1 MRRFTDGARIAAHP
15 RCAGQPTEWYTRPVA
30 CSAEHG
36 FCVSDSL
43 TLGEEPAG
51 MALQREQKDAIISQF
66 RTHPEDTG
74 SPEVQIALLTE
85 RINGLTDHLRTHRHD
100 FHSRRGL
107 LKLVGQ
113 RRRMLAYLA
122 DKDVE
127 RYRTTITRL
136 GLRK

>member
-1 MRRFTDGARIAAHP
+1 
-15 RCAGQPTEWYTRPVA
+15 
-30 CSAEHG
+30 
-36 FCVSDSL
+36 
-43 TLGEEPAG
+43 

-66 RTHPEDTG
+66 RTHAEDTG

-122 DKDVE
+122 DKDIE